1 MQMAYRNH
9 LLDGGMEQVL
19 KRSGTPFRQPE
30 RLAFGLIEP
39 PEHVLQAHKMFIS
52 AGADRDGQQLCCGAF
67 PLRHDHRR
75 VLRYPP

>member
-1 MQMAYRNH
+1 
-9 LLDGGMEQVL
+9 
-19 KRSGTPFRQPE
+19 
-30 RLAFGLIEP
+30 LAFGLIEP

-67 PLRHDHRR
+67 HLRHDHRR